1 MTSSFRNRR
10 PLALALFDAALL
22 VATSVLG
29 RHYLDAATAVRLN
42 GVTMGVLLV
51 AWANTMPKMLVPLDR
66 LACDP
71 AREQALRRFAGW
83 AMVLGGLGYTLAF
96 ALAPIAIAIAI
107 AATLA
112 MCLLAPV
119 VVAVAAV
126 VARCAWMRRR
136 AQRGDQG
143 APS

>member
-1 MTSSFRNRR
+1 MTSSFRSRR
-10 PLALALFDAALL
+10 PLALATFYAAVLL
-22 VATSVLG
+22 TTSVLG

-51 AWANTMPKMLVPLDR
+51 AWANTMPKMLVPLHR

-96 ALAPIAIAIAI
+96 ALAPIAV

-112 MCLLAPV
+112 ICLLAPA
-119 VVAVAAV
+119 VVAVAAI
-126 VARCAWMRRR
+126 VARCAWMNRR
-136 AQRGDQG
+136 AR
-143 APS
+143 

>member
-10 PLALALFDAALL
+10 PLALALFYAALL

-96 ALAPIAIAIAI
+96 ALAPIAIA
-107 AATLA
+107 ATLA
-112 MCLLAPV
+112 MCLLAPA

-126 VARCAWMRRR
+126 VARRAWTRRR
-136 AQRGDQG
+136 AR
-143 APS
+143 